1 MVLYIRESFLRDNLM
16 EKESIPT
23 SHMNKMISSN
33 IRAAGKILSR
43 MDMVEPH
50 TIMEMYMKE
59 ISLKD
64 RDVEMVF
71 IGSTKFTNMLVSG
84 KRTVFGERE
93 SFIEIKKF
101 SLKASLKKV

>member
-1 MVLYIRESFLRDNLM
+1 
-16 EKESIPT
+16 
-23 SHMNKMISSN
+23 MNKMISSN

-59 ISLKD
+59 ILLKD
-64 RDVEMVF
+64 RDVEMVL